1 MKRILILLALLAFV
15 ASSNL
20 AWADTLYREDFESYE
35 AGTQMAEQE
44 GWSIFSNYSGNTTVV
59 TNAPNIEG
67 KAMILSPSA
76 TGHDEY
82 VMVLTP
88 TIDLTTPNPAANLVT
103 VSARVI
109 MASSIDLFAIYDNSM
124 NRYFYLKG
132 NRADGILDSYPS
144 GVLFS
149 NLYTDATTP
158 DEISFVWDPFEQK
171 VIKVTCNGEE
181 QECNIQPSGT
191 CEQPSRLRL
200 SLQHTSLD
208 GAEGTYYDYVDVSY
222 TPRSADPLLACAED
236 ALIPL
241 DTESVEF
248 TLYNAGPDT
257 TTINYS
263 ISTSGDWLSVTP
275 TSGSFNESATLT
287 LKAAEGQ
294 EVGFYR
300 GTMTVDGGEAGTK
313 VVSVMCSN
321 GNVIF
326 EENFDDMTPGNIV
339 GQRGWTVDVGNV
351 SITNAYDCSGN
362 CMFMH
367 RCGGSYACSMYLPK
381 PWYENFIVKVSYDLY
396 WPSDS
401 NCDDSYVLMKDN
413 GKNEKFE
420 GQFMPTYGEDG
431 GLGLKM
437 IKRSKKDGSEEEK
450 RVKNFPLSP
459 FDTWNRVEY
468 VLDLQS
474 QKLLSFSMGENVTN
488 FVDWPLM
495 NQGCNFFN
503 SWGHS
508 AWNGEDNGSRVAV
521 DNLRIERVPREA
533 DPELVTIKY
542 DSFGTGDTITIPIR
556 NGGAGSFDYTAEVL
570 DLDDALTVTNP
581 SGTVTDSVD
590 LVINIDRTDLED
602 NFYRTRI
609 RIDAG
614 EAGCATSIASFVCG
628 NVYYFA
634 DFEEPFFTLGD
645 FAGQDQWVDDN
656 GGENIAYICSTND
669 QQSLYME
676 YGGNWGGYMHTL
688 DIPANQLVK
697 FEMDVFVPPA
707 IFEDPEWM
715 DENLLYLKQNDKV
728 RPSKELMLRA
738 TSVDGVPLVYATAK
752 DYDMTFCETEY
763 VGEWMHVSY
772 VIDYLL
778 GMVTEFTIDENTFTT
793 DELITDDAGT
803 PCSLFC
809 ICGAYGANLTF
820 DNVKVSVVPEPAAL
834 VALIALLALG
844 LRRR

>member
-1 MKRILILLALLAFV
+1 MKRILMLLALLAFV
-15 ASSNL
+15 ASNL
-20 AWADTLYREDFESYE
+20 AWSDTIYREDFESYE
-35 AGTQMAEQE
+35 VGTQMAEQE
-44 GWSIFSNYSGNTTVV
+44 GWDIFSTYNGNTTVV
-59 TNAPNIEG
+59 DNAPNIEG
-67 KAMILSPSA
+67 KAMILSPSS

-88 TIDLTTPNPAANLVT
+88 TIDLTTPNAAANLVT

-109 MASSIDLFAIYDNSM
+109 MASSIDLFAIYDKNS

-132 NRADGILDSYPS
+132 DRSSGTLESYPS
-144 GVLFS
+144 GVNFT

-171 VIKVTCNGEE
+171 VLKVTCNGEE
-181 QECNIQPSGT
+181 QECNILPSGT
-191 CEQPSRLRL
+191 SEQPSRLRL

-222 TPRSADPLLACAED
+222 SPRSADPLLACAED

-241 DTESVEF
+241 DAESTEF
-248 TLYNAGPDT
+248 TIYNAGPDT

-263 ISTSGDWLSVTP
+263 VSTSGDWLSVTP
-275 TSGSFNESATLT
+275 DSGSFNESATLT
-287 LKAAEGQ
+287 LKAREGL
-294 EVGFYR
+294 EEGFYR
-300 GTMTVDGGEAGTK
+300 GTMTVDGGAAGTK

-339 GQRGWTVDVGNV
+339 GQRGWTVDVGAV
-351 SITNAYDCSGN
+351 SITNAYECAGN

-381 PWYENFIVKVSYDLY
+381 PWYENLIIKVSYDLY

-401 NCDDSYVLMKDN
+401 NCNDSYVLMKDN

-431 GLGLKM
+431 GLGMYM
-437 IKRSKKDGSEEEK
+437 IKRSNKDGSEQEK
-450 RVKNFPLSP
+450 RVKGFPLSP
-459 FDTWNRVEY
+459 FDTWNKVEY
-468 VLDLQS
+468 CLDLQS
-474 QKLLSFSMGENVTN
+474 QKLLYFAVGENVTN

-521 DNLRIERVPREA
+521 DNLKIERVPREA
-533 DPELVTIKY
+533 APELITVKY
-542 DSFGTGDTITIPIR
+542 DSFGTGDTITIPVR

-570 DLDDALTVTNP
+570 DLDDALTLTNP
-581 SGTVTDSVD
+581 TGTVTDSVD

-628 NVYYFA
+628 SVYYFA
-634 DFEEPFFTLGD
+634 DFEEPFFTLGT

-676 YGGNWGGYMHTL
+676 YGGNWGGYYHDL
-688 DIPANQLVK
+688 EVPANQLVK

-707 IFEDPEWM
+707 LFEDPEWA
-715 DENLLYLKQNDKV
+715 DQTILYLKQNDRY
-728 RPSKELMLRA
+728 RPSKELMLSV
-738 TSVDGVPLVYATAK
+738 TTVDGVPIVYATAK
-752 DYDMTFCETEY
+752 GYDMSFCETEY

-772 VIDYLL
+772 VIDYLE
-778 GMVTEFTIDENTFTT
+778 GYVTEFTIDDNTFAS
-793 DELITDDAGT
+793 DELITDDTGA
-803 PCSLFC
+803 CKLFC

-844 LRRR
+844 LRKR

>member
-1 MKRILILLALLAFV
+1 MKRILILLAIFAF
-15 ASSNL
+15 AASNL
-20 AWADTLYREDFESYE
+20 SWADTLYREDFESYE
-35 AGTQMAEQE
+35 VGTQMAEQE
-44 GWSIFSNYSGNTTVV
+44 GWGIFSTYSGNTTVV

-109 MASSIDLFAIYDNSM
+109 MASSIDLFAIYDKDM

-132 NRADGILDSYPS
+132 DRSSGTLESYPS
-144 GVLFS
+144 GIIFS
-149 NLYTDATTP
+149 NLYTDAQTP
-158 DEISFVWDPFEQK
+158 NEIAFVWDPLAKK
-171 VIKVTCNGEE
+171 VLSASCNGETNNYE
-181 QECNIQPSGT
+181 ILPTGS

-222 TPRSADPLLACAED
+222 AARYSDPLLASED
-236 ALIPL
+236 SALIPL
-241 DTESVEF
+241 DVESSEF
-248 TLYNAGPDT
+248 TIYNAGPDT

-263 ISTSGDWLSVTP
+263 VSTDSDWLDVTP
-275 TSGSFNESATLT
+275 NSGSFNVSQVLT
-287 LKAAEGQ
+287 LKAKEGL
-294 EVGFYR
+294 EDGFYR
-300 GTMTVDGGEAGTK
+300 CNMTVDGGEAGTK

-326 EENFDDMTPGNIV
+326 EEKFDDMTPGNIV
-339 GQRGWTVDVGNV
+339 GQRGWTVNVGNV

-367 RCGGSYACSMYLPK
+367 NCGGSYGCSMYLPK
-381 PWYENFIVKVSYDLY
+381 PWYENFIIKVSYDLY

-401 NCDDSYVLMKDN
+401 ECPDSYVLMKDN
-413 GKNEKFE
+413 GQNEKFE
-420 GQFMPTYGEDG
+420 GKYEPTYGEDG
-431 GLGLKM
+431 GLGLVM
-437 IKRSKKDGSEEEK
+437 IKRSNKEGKEEEK
-450 RVKNFPLSP
+450 AIRKFPLAP

-474 QKLLSFSMGENVTN
+474 QKLISFSMADAVTN
-488 FVDWPLM
+488 FTNWPLM

-503 SWGHS
+503 SWGH
-508 AWNGEDNGSRVAV
+508 AANGSENSSRVAV
-521 DNLRIERVPREA
+521 DNLKIERLPREK
-533 DPELVTIKY
+533 DPELVTIANEY
-542 DSFGTGDTITIPIR
+542 FGTDDTIIIPVR

-570 DLDDALTVTNP
+570 DLDDALTLTNP
-581 SGTVTDSVD
+581 TGTVTNSVD

-676 YGGNWGGYMHTL
+676 HGGNWGGYMHAL
-688 DIPANQLVK
+688 DVPANQLVK

-738 TSVDGVPLVYATAK
+738 TSVDGVPIVYATAK

-763 VGEWMHVSY
+763 
-772 VIDYLL
+772 
-778 GMVTEFTIDENTFTT
+778 
-793 DELITDDAGT
+793 
-803 PCSLFC
+803 
-809 ICGAYGANLTF
+809 AYPNPGI
-820 DNVKVSVVPEPAAL
+820 EPRSPA
-834 VALIALLALG
+834 
-844 LRRR
+844 